1 MKICFVGPGI
11 MPIPPTG
18 WGAVEML
25 IWDYYQILTK
35 NNISVDII
43 NTPNKREILNKV
55 NSNDYDVVHVH
66 YDVFSDLMSML
77 KAKVKIISSHYPY
90 INNPDKHVMD
100 GYQIQLNNIVRNSD
114 FQIFASS
121 QNDIDTFVR
130 FGAKRENTFLSKLG
144 INCQE
149 YDYINEPIYNR
160 TLCFSRIEPRK
171 RQFLIQSIDEIDFFG
186 RKEDANFTNLKNYK
200 GEVPRDFLNKEITK
214 YSNFILISS
223 VENTTPLVVKEALVC
238 GLGVVVSESVAL
250 ELDRDLDFITI
261 IEESRVNDIE
271 YLKAKIEE
279 NKEISKTK
287 RSEIR
292 DYGVSKFEVENILMN
307 EYIEKIKSLL

>member
-1 MKICFVGPGI
+1 MKICLVGPGI
-11 MPIPPTG
+11 MSIPPTG

-35 NNISVDII
+35 NNITVDIV

-66 YDVFSDLMSML
+66 YDVFSDLMPIL

-90 INNPDKHVMD
+90 INNPDKHRMD
-100 GYQIQLNNIVRNSD
+100 GYQIQLNNIVKNND

-121 QNDIDTFVR
+121 QNDINTFVS

-144 INCQE
+144 INYLE
-149 YDYINEPIYNR
+149 YDYLDQPIYDR
-160 TLCFSRIEPRK
+160 TLCFSRIESRK

-186 RKEDANFTNLKNYK
+186 RKEDSNFTNLKNYK

-238 GLGVVVSESVAL
+238 GLGVVVSETVAL
-250 ELDRDLDFITI
+250 ELDQDLDFITV
-261 IEESRVNDIE
+261 IEESRVNDID
-271 YLKAKIEE
+271 YLKDKIER

-287 RSEIR
+287 RDEIR
-292 DYGVSKFEVENILMN
+292 AYGISKFDVENILMN
-307 EYIEKIKSLL
+307 EYIEKIKTLL